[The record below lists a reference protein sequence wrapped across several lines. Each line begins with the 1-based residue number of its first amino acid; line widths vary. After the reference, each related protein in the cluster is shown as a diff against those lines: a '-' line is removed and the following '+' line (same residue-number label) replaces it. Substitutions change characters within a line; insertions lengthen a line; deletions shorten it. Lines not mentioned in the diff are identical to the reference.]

1 MLNGTWA
8 AFQGVAVPQLPPSH
22 RLLFP
27 PLANGAY
34 ESSATKSTHA
44 NLYGQA
50 VSMLRLAS
58 CTPPPPCSPSY
69 HAPLFCL
76 ILFEVKWSK
85 RRTKQANRKILS
97 ASLFLGRMGSF
108 FVTACCMQPG
118 GATVWQTLCGGYWQP
133 KQTVNF
139 HFINAHLSLHFP
151 FRYLFI
157 YFHICATWKGLRDLH
172 IFHFPFLI
180 SRSPFAFPLQLQLQL
195 QPPLNFRFLFSG
207 SKNQMQSKLFIV
219 CLRNMKKKCQN
230 FFCIAAAVAQLK
242 VHVCV
247 RVWHV
252 ACSEL
257 DLHMCRA
264 NTCPVQRRF
273 SISTCRS
280 SRRRATRIEKET
292 TRTWDK
298 KKTIVLS
305 ARLRNTLSSKW
316 DTLAVDNPRHSY
328 FTQGALHSTGCSVL
342 PSLTGSQA

>member
-8 AFQGVAVPQLPPSH
+8 AFQGVAVPQLPPSL

-50 VSMLRLAS
+50 VSMLRLDS
-58 CTPPPPCSPSY
+58 FTPLLTMLP
-69 HAPLFCL
+69 

-108 FVTACCMQPG
+108 IVTACCMQPG

-172 IFHFPFLI
+172 IFHSHFSFPVRHLHFRYSCSSSCSRGWI
-180 SRSPFAFPLQLQLQL
+180 S
-195 QPPLNFRFLFSG
+195 LFSSLG
-207 SKNQMQSKLFIV
+207 RKIKCKANSNFH
-219 CLRNMKKKCQN
+219 CLLEEHEEKMPK
-230 FFCIAAAVAQLK
+230 FFLHCSSSSSTTEIARMCACVARGMFWIGFT
-242 VHVCV
+242 HV
-247 RVWHV
+247 
-252 ACSEL
+252 
-257 DLHMCRA
+257 
-264 NTCPVQRRF
+264 
-273 SISTCRS
+273 
-280 SRRRATRIEKET
+280 
-292 TRTWDK
+292 
-298 KKTIVLS
+298 
-305 ARLRNTLSSKW
+305 
-316 DTLAVDNPRHSY
+316 
-328 FTQGALHSTGCSVL
+328 
-342 PSLTGSQA
+342 PS